1 MQLDLDYVDFAI
13 VEFVGQHTGQAF
25 CAPPLSIPSAKWK
38 FESPPALRCPS
49 ATWTPVGGS
58 GRWPFTHIAYEP
70 LVVHV
75 GSDCRLGLGKYA
87 GRSPPPAIGLAVRM
101 QVSNFDT
108 CMRTA
113 VKETCRQ
120 DSTTHV
126 AFCLT
131 VFRNPMQTHL
141 VCSPVVE
148 VLSLQMHHGGTERT
162 WMPHPTT
169 CGLSLPRPRQCDPSP
184 AHARLSPYCLCT
196 LPPHRTRERMD
207 DDGLTSPWSL
217 PLRGFG
223 TQCHWHGTVT
233 GTGLPMAGCTFS
245 NQYDSRNLS
254 Q

>member
-1 MQLDLDYVDFAI
+1 MNMSSLPLLNSSDNTRVKHS
-13 VEFVGQHTGQAF
+13 V
-25 CAPPLSIPSAKWK
+25 PPLSTPSAKWK
-38 FESPPALRCPS
+38 FESPPALRRPS
-49 ATWTPVGGS
+49 ATWTPVGGV

-87 GRSPPPAIGLAVRM
+87 GRPQTPSIRLAVRM

-120 DSTTHV
+120 DSATHV

-217 PLRGFG
+217 PLRGYEIDIPNRRV
-223 TQCHWHGTVT
+223 WHI
-233 GTGLPMAGCTFS
+233 AGPSGYRFIFLY
-245 NQYDSRNLS
+245 QYDPRNPS